1 MRNYFPLTVRCQKR
15 ECNRK
20 EFAQQSATD
29 FFYSPLHNS
38 RNQSRRKS
46 ASVIQIDG
54 SLLDVTRHGNGSDG
68 GKEEK
73 DLHDKHRPSADNH
86 RMSIPLNCPFPDPV
100 SPPPTTVSKLL
111 NWETRRGLQFNSL
124 RFFLLCKSFDLLHF
138 KSATGAAKKDRL
150 CTLCES
156 RLYGSY
162 PCIVKFSRPIS
173 KTAKPK
179 QYFQAQYEHK
189 QARIKHHGA
198 AVTTK
203 WRRIEA
209 YGQRII
215 CVMTRTR

>member
-1 MRNYFPLTVRCQKR
+1 MGERKRKICMTSIARLLITIACRFHSIAHSRTPLCPLRRLSANFSIGKLEGGSNLTRC
-15 ECNRK
+15 
-20 EFAQQSATD
+20 A
-29 FFYSPLHNS
+29 
-38 RNQSRRKS
+38 
-46 ASVIQIDG
+46 
-54 SLLDVTRHGNGSDG
+54 
-68 GKEEK
+68 
-73 DLHDKHRPSADNH
+73 
-86 RMSIPLNCPFPDPV
+86 
-100 SPPPTTVSKLL
+100 
-111 NWETRRGLQFNSL
+111 
-124 RFFLLCKSFDLLHF
+124 FFLLCKSFDLLHF